1 LDEPGF
7 FTRDT
12 EVDSVG
18 LHPGDEGGEV
28 LGGDAGGEGL
38 DGVTARAGE
47 EFVRA
52 GGGFQRGENGVLA
65 AAFASNQNFHAG
77 SCIAG

>member
-1 LDEPGF
+1 
-7 FTRDT
+7 
-12 EVDSVG
+12 
-18 LHPGDEGGEV
+18 
-28 LGGDAGGEGL
+28 
-38 DGVTARAGE
+38 
-47 EFVRA
+47 VRA